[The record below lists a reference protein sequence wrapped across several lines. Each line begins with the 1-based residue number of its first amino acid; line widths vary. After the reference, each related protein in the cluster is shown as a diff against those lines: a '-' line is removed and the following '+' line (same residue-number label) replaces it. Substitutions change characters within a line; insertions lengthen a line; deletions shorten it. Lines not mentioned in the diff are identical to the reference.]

1 MQQQHILKLSIFCT
15 GITGITA
22 EYIMATLASWCLG
35 DTVTQWT
42 LVISLMLFAMGI
54 GSRLSRTYEKNLFD
68 TFIHI
73 EFTLALLVSA
83 STTVIYTLFG
93 VTAHLAFFI
102 YLLAFLIGLLVGL
115 ELPLATRINAAHENL
130 KTNLSTMLS
139 RDYFGALVGGI
150 FFAFV
155 ALPYIGLPRS
165 AAIVGTINCAAA
177 LMLGIHSFAR
187 LRRRKTFII
196 FGGIVV
202 AVIITTFTLGDT
214 LVLFSEQRRYRD
226 KIVFST
232 ATRYQKIIITQFQ
245 KHHWLYLDGNLQY
258 ATIDEHRY
266 HEPLVHPAMLLAP
279 QATAVLLLGGGD
291 GLAARE
297 ILRHKKLQKLTVVDI
312 DPHMTDLAR
321 HHPLLVNIN
330 RAAFHNPKVNIIN
343 TDAFT
348 FLHDTLQRY
357 DVIIA
362 DFPDPRSTD
371 LARLYSRQFFLSAF
385 RRLHHNGIFITQAGS
400 PLFARRAFLAVLK
413 TIRTLYPA
421 LPLHTSIASMG
432 DRGWVLAI
440 KNAQLD
446 TAQLHARLAKLDFT
460 HLPLNFLDHRTLSTM
475 LGGQGKHFYADYDDI
490 HINNLTDLSLYR
502 YYRQGQWELY

>member
-42 LVISLMLFAMGI
+42 LTISLMLFAMGI
-54 GSRLSRTYEKNLFD
+54 GSQLSRTYEKNLFD
-68 TFIHI
+68 TFIYI

-83 STTVIYTLFG
+83 STIAIYTLFG
-93 VTAHLAFFI
+93 ITAHLAFFI

-115 ELPLATRINAAHENL
+115 ELPLAARINAEHENL

-155 ALPYIGLPRS
+155 ALPHIGLPRS

-177 LMLGIHSFAR
+177 LMLGIHSFAQ

-196 FGGIVV
+196 FGGVVV
-202 AVIITTFTLGDT
+202 AVIITAFTLGDA

-232 ATRYQKIIITQFQ
+232 TTRYQKIVITQFQ
-245 KHHWLYLDGNLQY
+245 RHHWLYLDGNLQF

-279 QATAVLLLGGGD
+279 QTTAVLLLGGGD

-297 ILRHKKLQKLTVVDI
+297 ILRHKNLQKLTVVDI
-312 DPHMTDLAR
+312 DPQMTALAH
-321 HHPLLVNIN
+321 HHPLMVNIN

-348 FLHDTLQRY
+348 FLHSTSQRY

-362 DFPDPRSTD
+362 DFPDPRSAD
-371 LARLYSRQFFLSAF
+371 LARLYSRQFFLSVF
-385 RRLHHNGIFITQAGS
+385 RSLHHNGVFITQAGS

-432 DRGWVLAI
+432 DRGWVLAL
-440 KNAQLD
+440 KNPQLD
-446 TAQLHARLAKLDFT
+446 AAQLHARLASLDFT
-460 HLPLNFLDHRTLSTM
+460 HLPLHFLDRHTLNTM

-490 HINNLTDLSLYR
+490 QINNLTDLSLYR